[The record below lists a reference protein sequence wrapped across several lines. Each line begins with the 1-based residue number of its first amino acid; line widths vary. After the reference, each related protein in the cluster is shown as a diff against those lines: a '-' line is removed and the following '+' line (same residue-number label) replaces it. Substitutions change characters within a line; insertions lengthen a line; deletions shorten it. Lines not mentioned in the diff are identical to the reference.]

1 MADKKEVLMEEIQKE
16 LALQNFQDLLMK
28 VNSKCFAKCVP
39 KPGLKLDNSEQ
50 TCLTRCTDLYIQTWN
65 VVSDAYLRR
74 LKKMGGA

>member
-1 MADKKEVLMEEIQKE
+1 MAAKKEVLMEEIQKE

-28 VNSKCFAKCVP
+28 VNSKCFAKCVT
-39 KPGLKLDNSEQ
+39 KPGLKLDNSE
-50 TCLTRCTDLYIQTWN
+50 QTWN